1 MTLIETLMDGFQGGS
16 CAGAPKPKIRGG
28 GGNLTPALPSSH
40 YCRSYGASASPCIK
54 KLLIPAAV
62 SLLGL
67 AFLSLPNEAYA
78 GEPKVWLR
86 EKSGATEFDGDVTF
100 SMACGAST
108 WVSIVT
114 HGAGGPRD
122 YHPNIDPRILPAPEP
137 DEILVRLTATGG
149 GAVLSDPGRNVDPV
163 NGGDPVWVEPQ
174 AEASSITVRR
184 WNGFWGKRVKKILWY
199 VSRQGE
205 PPAHLH
211 CEDADVGMRC
221 EFPTWTGHDGNY
233 FHVKRQCASSTPAS
247 VTVTA
252 TIVGRV
258 DGGVTTMLSQPL
270 GVNSEPVRVNSESEQ
285 DPGDAVMGTGTPS
298 DPNPHAGLIADV
310 RGYAGETEN
319 GDEHV
324 RRWQRVLKALG
335 ETDAE
340 FAGLELMTAV
350 EAQTYADKGWTRW
363 EPVVAALTALESGA
377 QQQPADEPEAVEQDE
392 EPAATE
398 EGEQSE
404 SESAGTSSDPN
415 PHAGLIAD
423 VRGYAGETENGDE
436 HVRRWQ
442 RVLKALGETDAE
454 FAGLE
459 PMTAAEAQTYADKG
473 WARWEP
479 VAAALT
485 ALESGAQQQSGE
497 PAATEQGEESESPET
512 EPADDPAPAEED
524 EEPAAEP
531 ELSVSDAS
539 GPEGKPMKFT
549 ITLSPPAEHKV
560 RVRVET
566 RESSPVSAGENRD
579 YQRNGWW
586 VYFEPG
592 ETEQHR
598 WIRAFDDSHDDS
610 GETFEFVLSR
620 ARGAVIAD
628 AVGVGTIINDD
639 PLPGAYLSRF
649 GRAVAEQALGGIAAR
664 MEAPREPGAQ
674 GRFAGHALSSFGA
687 ATPDLAGAAERG
699 ADGFASDRHGA
710 GFGFSEGFVSSPGHG
725 PGSAFGG
732 PYPSYSRSMTLRDAL
747 LASSF
752 TLTGAGGESGG
763 SLALW
768 GQSAQGRF
776 SGREDSLSLHGETIT
791 SMLGADYA
799 RGRWLAGL
807 ALTRSA
813 SEGGHRVPY
822 AGFGAGFGACPAAV
836 AGRAVAC
843 GATAA
848 EGDGEVEAS
857 LTAVIPYVSM
867 RASERITMWGAFG
880 HGTGEVRLAPALG
893 GSHQAGTAWRM
904 AAAGL
909 RGDLMPLSASGPAL
923 AVVSDALWTRTSSEE
938 APGLAASDAAVSGF
952 RFGMEGSWRMAFANG
967 MGFVPRLEMGL
978 RHDGGDAETGLGV
991 ELGGGFAWS
1000 APSLGLMLDVAG
1012 RTLLM
1017 HENSGFKDS
1026 GLSVSLAFDPDSSTG
1041 LGPSFSFRQDYGGL
1055 SQGGLD
1061 MLFAAAS
1068 LEERTASAANMAAS
1082 RWTMETAWGFP
1093 AFGGRFT
1100 ASPHAGFGRSH
1111 LSRDYSIGWRL
1122 MPETA
1127 SAADLSFGLRATR
1140 RESDASMPENAPR
1153 HPAEHLVGFEIRGR
1167 W

>member
-199 VSRQGE
+199 VSRQVS

-485 ALESGAQQQSGE
+485 ALESGAPQQSGE

-549 ITLSPPAEHKV
+549 
-560 RVRVET
+560 
-566 RESSPVSAGENRD
+566 
-579 YQRNGWW
+579 
-586 VYFEPG
+586 
-592 ETEQHR
+592 
-598 WIRAFDDSHDDS
+598 
-610 GETFEFVLSR
+610 
-620 ARGAVIAD
+620 
-628 AVGVGTIINDD
+628 
-639 PLPGAYLSRF
+639 
-649 GRAVAEQALGGIAAR
+649 
-664 MEAPREPGAQ
+664 
-674 GRFAGHALSSFGA
+674 
-687 ATPDLAGAAERG
+687 
-699 ADGFASDRHGA
+699 
-710 GFGFSEGFVSSPGHG
+710 
-725 PGSAFGG
+725 
-732 PYPSYSRSMTLRDAL
+732 
-747 LASSF
+747 
-752 TLTGAGGESGG
+752 
-763 SLALW
+763 
-768 GQSAQGRF
+768 
-776 SGREDSLSLHGETIT
+776 
-791 SMLGADYA
+791 
-799 RGRWLAGL
+799 
-807 ALTRSA
+807 
-813 SEGGHRVPY
+813 
-822 AGFGAGFGACPAAV
+822 
-836 AGRAVAC
+836 
-843 GATAA
+843 
-848 EGDGEVEAS
+848 
-857 LTAVIPYVSM
+857 
-867 RASERITMWGAFG
+867 
-880 HGTGEVRLAPALG
+880 
-893 GSHQAGTAWRM
+893 
-904 AAAGL
+904 
-909 RGDLMPLSASGPAL
+909 
-923 AVVSDALWTRTSSEE
+923 
-938 APGLAASDAAVSGF
+938 
-952 RFGMEGSWRMAFANG
+952 
-967 MGFVPRLEMGL
+967 
-978 RHDGGDAETGLGV
+978 
-991 ELGGGFAWS
+991 
-1000 APSLGLMLDVAG
+1000 
-1012 RTLLM
+1012 
-1017 HENSGFKDS
+1017 
-1026 GLSVSLAFDPDSSTG
+1026 
-1041 LGPSFSFRQDYGGL
+1041 
-1055 SQGGLD
+1055 
-1061 MLFAAAS
+1061 
-1068 LEERTASAANMAAS
+1068 
-1082 RWTMETAWGFP
+1082 
-1093 AFGGRFT
+1093 
-1100 ASPHAGFGRSH
+1100 
-1111 LSRDYSIGWRL
+1111 
-1122 MPETA
+1122 
-1127 SAADLSFGLRATR
+1127 
-1140 RESDASMPENAPR
+1140 
-1153 HPAEHLVGFEIRGR
+1153 
-1167 W
+1167 